1 MRLLAAILRPA
12 AIEEL
17 AKAVAGVLLI
27 DEAYADFAPG
37 NCQEL
42 LGRYENVAILRS
54 MSKGYS
60 LAGMRFGYLL
70 ASERIVAGLMKV
82 KDSYNVNIAA
92 QAAATAALADQEYFR
107 GNVKKIIAQ
116 RERLVKALRGYGFA
130 TRDSHTNFV
139 LTTVGPRAKEI
150 YDGLCER
157 GIYVRYWSTGEMADK
172 LRISVGSAAE
182 MDKLLAVLEE
192 VV

>member
-1 MRLLAAILRPA
+1 MPFADDYAIPAGLAKTGAALTILCNPNAPTCSYIEPA

-37 NCQEL
+37 NCLGL

-82 KDSYNVNIAA
+82 KDS
-92 QAAATAALADQEYFR
+92 L
-107 GNVKKIIAQ
+107 
-116 RERLVKALRGYGFA
+116 
-130 TRDSHTNFV
+130 
-139 LTTVGPRAKEI
+139 
-150 YDGLCER
+150 
-157 GIYVRYWSTGEMADK
+157 
-172 LRISVGSAAE
+172 
-182 MDKLLAVLEE
+182 
-192 VV
+192 